1 VLEQA
6 EKLYRRFIDTDG
18 RGVPEDNMAQPEPP
32 PQGELS
38 VMEEPASTPQEPS
51 EMEESASSPQES
63 SAMKEPVLSE
73 REPSVMDLRRQLW
86 KENQMDGVTQRE
98 AWAAD
103 QPPPNAPV
111 GPPY

>member
-18 RGVPEDNMAQPEPP
+18 RGVPEDNMAQPEPE

-38 VMEEPASTPQEPS
+38 AMEEPAS
-51 EMEESASSPQES
+51 SPRES
-63 SAMKEPVLSE
+63 SAMKEPGLPE
-73 REPSVMDLRRQLW
+73 RESSVMDLRRQLW
-86 KENQMDGVTQRE
+86 KENQMDGMTQRE

>member
-1 VLEQA
+1 MLEQA
-6 EKLYRRFIDTDG
+6 EKLYRRFVDNDG
-18 RGVPEDNMAQPEPP
+18 REVPEDSIARPEPLP
-32 PQGELS
+32 PGELS
-38 VMEEPASTPQEPS
+38 VMEESASPPREPPVMADPASS
-51 EMEESASSPQES
+51 
-63 SAMKEPVLSE
+63 L

-103 QPPPNAPV
+103 EPPPNAPV